1 MYRLLVIF
9 AQFMAVAIA
18 IKKLLETIEGILAAF
33 EGICKRTKAIW
44 TYFRRP
50 SKPEIILAERVITP
64 ATNFRNGFLF
74 GIGLLLLVVLAA
86 SLTFHSARQLRSG
99 SFA

>member
-1 MYRLLVIF
+1 M
-9 AQFMAVAIA
+9 A
-18 IKKLLETIEGILAAF
+18 IKTFLETVEGILAAF

-50 SKPEIILAERVITP
+50 LPVSKPGIILAERVTTP
-64 ATNFRNGFLF
+64 TTDFRNGFLC

-86 SLTFHSARQLRSG
+86 SLAFHSARQLRSG